1 VITSTRVRRIALRA
15 SGLLFLGTCLV
26 IGASGVIN
34 VFARYGWITGVAL
47 LFAVGISVVVLEQLA
62 DRRSAA
68 EMRARVAA
76 RDRVFNAFPTALALL
91 ANHLDDEQCWF
102 DPHGACQN
110 HSGEPTEGGGFQR
123 WMAEARAFVLQ
134 HDPKE
139 L

>member
-1 VITSTRVRRIALRA
+1 
-15 SGLLFLGTCLV
+15 
-26 IGASGVIN
+26 
-34 VFARYGWITGVAL
+34 VFARYGWITWVAL
-47 LFAVGISVVVLEQLA
+47 LFAVGLSVVVLEQLA

-68 EMRARVAA
+68 ELRARVAA

-91 ANHLDDEQCWF
+91 SNNLDDEQCWF
-102 DPHGACQN
+102 DHHGACQN
-110 HSGEPTEGGGFQR
+110 HSGEPTEGGGFQC